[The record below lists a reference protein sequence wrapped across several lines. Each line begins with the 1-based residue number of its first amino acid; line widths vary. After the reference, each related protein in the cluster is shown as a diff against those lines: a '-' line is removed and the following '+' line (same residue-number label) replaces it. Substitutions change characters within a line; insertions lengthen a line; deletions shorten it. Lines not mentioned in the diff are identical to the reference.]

1 VQKETKE
8 TKVVKEEEREVEA
21 QETKV
26 QQPLNI
32 VKVDTAEL
40 SKRED
45 SLERAVGSSKDIS
58 SVTEVN
64 STPATPSANSTQKSS
79 KKATTIA
86 NYEKE
91 FYSNYKSTESKKK
104 SETK

>member
-45 SLERAVGSSKDIS
+45 SLERAVGSSKDI
-58 SVTEVN
+58 
-64 STPATPSANSTQKSS
+64 
-79 KKATTIA
+79 
-86 NYEKE
+86 
-91 FYSNYKSTESKKK
+91 
-104 SETK
+104 